1 MRTRRRRRGAIPI
14 RGAADAPSA
23 IRAVIFDCDGVL
35 VDSER
40 IAAPILAELLSELGL
55 PTTVA
60 DVDRDFKGRS
70 WESGLAVIRARRG
83 GAEPWPELRERYR
96 AALFAAFDA
105 ELQPIPGVV
114 DALAA
119 LDATGVPYCVASSGD
134 HERIRRG
141 LRAAGLLDRFPD
153 EAIFSF
159 EDVTHG
165 KPAPD
170 LFLHAAAEMGFD
182 PAATV
187 VVEDSTAGVQAGVAA
202 GMRVLGFTGGL
213 TSAEALRAAGADVF
227 ADMADL
233 TPLLLGDLPSAS
245 CAPSSPPPTPRSTST
260 G

>member
-1 MRTRRRRRGAIPI
+1 
-14 RGAADAPSA
+14 
-23 IRAVIFDCDGVL
+23 VL

-55 PTTVA
+55 PTTAA

-83 GAEPWPELRERYR
+83 GTEPWPELRERYR
-96 AALFAAFDA
+96 ATLFAAFDA
-105 ELQPIPGVV
+105 RLQPIPGVV
-114 DALAA
+114 EALDA

-159 EDVTHG
+159 EDVEHG

-170 LFLHAAAEMGFD
+170 LFLHAAQQMGFD
-182 PAATV
+182 PPTTV
-187 VVEDSTAGVQAGVAA
+187 VVEDSPAGVQAGVAA
-202 GMRVLGFTGGL
+202 GMRVLGYVAADADAAAL
-213 TSAEALRAAGADVF
+213 TSQGAEPF
-227 ADMADL
+227 QEMARL
-233 TPLLLGDLPSAS
+233 PIILGVR
-245 CAPSSPPPTPRSTST
+245 PR
-260 G
+260 